1 MTKNK
6 QESLETLV
14 TLIALELSKH
24 TETATAIIEI
34 LADDEITKLGHE
46 VFGQS
51 FSSQSLKDVS
61 YSVNYWLKRDMRAVE
76 VATLFAMRLKR
87 NSGLSLAEKIHS
99 LRATKPLVIR
109 DIDEQAIAELY
120 RRMTTATKKLVVAT
134 FV

>member
-1 MTKNK
+1 MPK
-6 QESLETLV
+6 
-14 TLIALELSKH
+14 
-24 TETATAIIEI
+24 
-34 LADDEITKLGHE
+34 G
-46 VFGQS
+46 
-51 FSSQSLKDVS
+51 
-61 YSVNYWLKRDMRAVE
+61 VNGNAVI
-76 VATLFAMRLKR
+76 KR